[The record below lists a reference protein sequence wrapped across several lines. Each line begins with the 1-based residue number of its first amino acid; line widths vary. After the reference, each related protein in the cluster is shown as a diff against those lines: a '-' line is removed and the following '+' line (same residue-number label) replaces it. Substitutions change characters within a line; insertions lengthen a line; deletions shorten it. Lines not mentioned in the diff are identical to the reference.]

1 VRFIIAFISITLLFI
16 FPAIALSEIL
26 VNDIIVPTGKE
37 VMIRAEVM
45 GRFFKKGGEMV
56 EFFINEESIGK
67 SLSGGDGSAF
77 KQFIP
82 SRNGMYQITVKS
94 SKDEG
99 RGLLLSIRKGSGIVF
114 VDVEGSL
121 IEKFSDKPKQ
131 GSQKAIKDL
140 RKRFPIVLLHTTGF
154 LSIKSIKAWLKE
166 NEFLELPLIPWEQG
180 EVFSELREAGF
191 RIKVVI
197 GNPDVIDSAK
207 EYKPTAFSFEETEG
221 AIEVRDWEEI
231 RKKLR

>member
-1 VRFIIAFISITLLFI
+1 MRFIIAFISITLLFI

-191 RIKVVI
+191 KVKIVI